1 MDDRYVWIGL
11 NDIGREGNFVWTDG
25 SPGIVDMYALM
36 ILLVDVYKLLVLL
49 VCNLY
54 MLELKVLQV

>member
-25 SPGIVDMYALM
+25 SPGIVDVFLLM
-36 ILLVDVYKLLVLL
+36 VLLVDFYKLMVLL
-49 VCNLY
+49 VCNYY
-54 MLELKVLQV
+54 MS